1 MYGKRKKCL
10 LVSFPAT
17 LQLLSSAIF
26 VLVATKPVLTRY
38 TAGGYKNNIYNYDS
52 ANNSKYNSELELLN
66 TSNLSNFVTQ
76 VFFICVAPP
85 TALPYVCLQF
95 NEITPLIYFYF
106 VFFLLFLY

>member
-10 LVSFPAT
+10 LVSFPST

-38 TAGGYKNNIYNYDS
+38 TAGGYKNNIHNYDS
-52 ANNSKYNSELELLN
+52 VNNSKYKSEIELLN

-76 VFFICVAPP
+76 VCFHK
-85 TALPYVCLQF
+85 
-95 NEITPLIYFYF
+95 
-106 VFFLLFLY
+106 